1 MERDLA
7 IVYKTE
13 LYKIN
18 KTIDRLKKV
27 GLDTTK
33 YENLIYEID
42 ETCCQSNKEDLKKS
56 FDTPFMVDYLEANYS
71 KAINELKKIE
81 HELSKYEVYLKVRS
95 FTNVLENIISNN
107 NLEEKEILELEPKLI
122 GLLNSLKKSNT
133 LDYQVEGKLIDNIYK
148 VTYYLLKEEVKLE
161 LTSLYEELSKDSIHT
176 TYLDKEISSELDS
189 LDKNDVKNN
198 DIFNR
203 RDLIDSNG
211 INSHYLDYELLS
223 LIVDSTKK
231 EKTREDI
238 TELYQLYK
246 TIKIGLFNRS
256 NRINLC
262 YNWAKDYREERVSI
276 KKSTRYIKNIGSVIL
291 SASVITTLFGGAYR
305 LAKSQAYSHPDL
317 KSTTI
322 TTYDTRNNSE
332 ETTEPFYSDKT
343 EGTIVTEYEPYQK
356 KLGGFYRY
364 VTTYNLGEVNDLSN
378 EEILNLNFEGLGIE
392 GNRQRENKDTLT
404 YENVYDNIYYIIT
417 KTNVDENDCLVSED
431 NLAGYIIVSELL
443 AAFAY
448 FILLLIK
455 SIKTDEISIG
465 LISGIKNIK
474 EDLERIKYCT
484 ASEEQYMKEGNKLV
498 KEVEELLNTYD
509 KEIREL
515 IKYVDFT
522 CKYGNDKVS
531 ENLRET
537 LKDIYN
543 NLSNIEEHTDNATIK
558 NMTDRIKKRTRVI

>member
-18 KTIDRLKKV
+18 KTIDRLKTV

-211 INSHYLDYELLS
+211 INSHYLDYELLY
-223 LIVDSTKK
+223 LIVDSKTK
-231 EKTREDI
+231 EKTKEDI

-246 TIKIGLFNRS
+246 TIKVGLFNRS
-256 NRINLC
+256 NRIDNC
-262 YNWAKDYREERVSI
+262 YNWAKDYREERVSL
-276 KKSTRYIKNIGSVIL
+276 KKPFKYIKNIGSIIL

-417 KTNVDENDCLVSED
+417 KTNVDENDCLVSEG
-431 NLAGYIIVSELL
+431 NLVGYIIVIELL
-443 AAFAY
+443 AVIVY
-448 FILLLIK
+448 FILLFIK

-474 EDLERIKYCT
+474 EDLELIKYYT
-484 ASEEQYMKEGNKLV
+484 TEEKRYMKEGNKLV

-543 NLSNIEEHTDNATIK
+543 NLSNIEKYTDSATIK
-558 NMTDRIKKRTRVI
+558 NMTDRIKKRTREI

>member
-7 IVYKTE
+7 IVYKSE
-13 LYKIN
+13 LYKVN
-18 KTIDRLKKV
+18 KILNKLKEI
-27 GLDTTK
+27 GLDTTN
-33 YENLIYEID
+33 YENAVYNIED
-42 ETCCQSNKEDLKKS
+42 KCCTSNKEDLEKS
-56 FDTPFMVDYLEANYS
+56 FDTPFVVDYLEANYS
-71 KAINELKKIE
+71 KAINNLKIIE
-81 HELSKYEVYLKVRS
+81 KELSKYEVYMKVSS
-95 FTNVLENIISNN
+95 FTSLLKNIIESNN
-107 NLEEKEILELEPKLI
+107 ITSKELEELSPQLI
-122 GLLNSLKKSNT
+122 SILNSLKKSNT
-133 LDYQVEGKLIDNIYK
+133 LDYSAEGKLIDNIYK

-161 LTSLYEELSKDSIHT
+161 LTFLYEELSKDSIHT

-189 LDKNDVKNN
+189 LDKNDTKNN

-223 LIVDSTKK
+223 LIVGSKTK

-238 TELYQLYK
+238 TELNQLYK
-246 TIKIGLFNRS
+246 TIKFELFKHS
-256 NRINLC
+256 NRIDLC
-262 YNWAKDYREERVSI
+262 YNWAKDYREERVSL
-276 KKSTRYIKNIGSVIL
+276 KKPFRYIKNIGSIIL
-291 SASVITTLFGGAYR
+291 SASVITTLMGGAYR

-322 TTYDTRNNSE
+322 TTYDTRDNSE
-332 ETTEPFYSDKT
+332 ETTDPFYSDKT

-417 KTNVDENDCLVSED
+417 KTNVDENDCLVSEN
-431 NLAGYIIVSELL
+431 NLVGYIIVIELL
-443 AAFAY
+443 AVIVY
-448 FILLLIK
+448 FILLLLK
-455 SIKTDEISIG
+455 SINKDQMSIG

-484 ASEEQYMKEGNKLV
+484 TSEERYMEEGNKLV

-509 KEIREL
+509 DEIRQL

-543 NLSNIEEHTDNATIK
+543 NLSNIEEHTDNATIR
-558 NMTDRIKKRTRVI
+558 NMTDRIKKRTREI